1 MSTYVKD
8 GTMSFFILHILSLPL
23 CLSPSEVN
31 INVLRSLKR
40 KKNTVHLLDFR
51 CEKKKKKGKKQQIVL
66 GGKKNTF
73 NIYPYTFFF

>member
-8 GTMSFFILHILSLPL
+8 GTMSFFILQILSLPL

-51 CEKKKKKGKKQQIVL
+51 CEKKKKKKEKSNKLSWEEKKHL
-66 GGKKNTF
+66 
-73 NIYPYTFFF
+73 